1 MGPRSS
7 LFAALVSLA
16 LLSSVLMAPSQ
27 AAEPVK
33 VRDARGDVMEKDG
46 LTHAERISIDLFAV
60 RITPGE
66 RRTIFRIAFRAVS
79 IGPDF
84 DQMFFVVLSPR
95 AGSGET
101 WQSNVGTTTKGRG
114 YAYFTA
120 DDMNAGLE
128 NCRARTTVDVARH
141 RLTIDVPRR
150 CLPPTEAKV
159 EIVSATGI
167 FESDAPTSSRDSLK
181 IAGVH
186 VISGRA

>member
-1 MGPRSS
+1 MRPSS
-7 LFAALVSLA
+7 WLLAPVLSSA
-16 LLSSVLMAPSQ
+16 LLSALVVPSE
-27 AAEPVK
+27 AAEPIQG
-33 VRDARGDVMEKDG
+33 RDARGDVAEKHG

-66 RRTIFRIAFRAVS
+66 RRTTFRIAFRAVAVR
-79 IGPDF
+79 PEF

-120 DDMNAGLE
+120 DDSNNGLE
-128 NCRARTTVDVARH
+128 NCRARTTVEAARH
-141 RLTIDVPRR
+141 RLTIDVPSR
-150 CLPPTEAKV
+150 CLPSTDAKV
-159 EIVSATGI
+159 EVVSATGI
-167 FESDAPTSSRDSLK
+167 FESDAPVSSRDSLK

-186 VISGRA
+186 LVSGRT

>member
-1 MGPRSS
+1 MGPRRS
-7 LFAALVSLA
+7 LLA
-16 LLSSVLMAPSQ
+16 PLLTMALSSALMVPSQ
-27 AAEPVK
+27 AAEPIQG
-33 VRDARGDVMEKDG
+33 RDARGDVAEKHG
-46 LTHAERISIDLFAV
+46 LTHAERTSIDLFAV

-66 RRTIFRIAFRAVS
+66 RRTTFRIAFRAVS
-79 IGPDF
+79 IRPDF

-120 DDMNAGLE
+120 DDSNNGLE

-150 CLPPTEAKV
+150 CLPSTSAKV
-159 EIVSATGI
+159 EVVSATGI
-167 FESDAPTSSRDSLK
+167 FESDAPISSRDSLK
-181 IAGVH
+181 IPGLHLV
-186 VISGRA
+186 SGRG